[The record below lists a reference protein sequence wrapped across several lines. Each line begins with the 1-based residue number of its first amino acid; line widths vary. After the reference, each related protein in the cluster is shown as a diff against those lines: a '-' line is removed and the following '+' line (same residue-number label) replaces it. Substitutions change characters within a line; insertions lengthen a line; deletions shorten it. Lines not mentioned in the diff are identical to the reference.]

1 MNMKIT
7 IDQSGR
13 IHLRA
18 STGEMTVIPSDYSK
32 AEAQCELIA
41 FCDYLGKDPEPYFGR
56 LGEFF

>member
-7 IDQSGR
+7 IDQFGR
-13 IHLRA
+13 INLRA
-18 STGEMTVIPSDYSK
+18 SNGAMTVIPRDYSEE
-32 AEAQCELIA
+32 EAQCELIT